1 MVVGCLKNTQ
11 ITTGKKPCVLGEAST
26 QIPSNKKDP
35 RRPDLLLLLDISY
48 VQLKSPITKMKERG
62 PLNM

>member
-1 MVVGCLKNTQ
+1 MVVGCLKNTNYNRE
-11 ITTGKKPCVLGEAST
+11 KPCILEEAST
-26 QIPSNKKDP
+26 QIPSDKKDP
-35 RRPDLLLLLDISY
+35 RRPDLLLLLDISS